1 MNHCQLAL
9 CGRLWAQ
16 SACLYI
22 YSCTSV
28 LRPPSCTVFPSTLEP
43 GLKGMATRTDP
54 ARRNRLNKILNDIL
68 TGKQKLTA
76 QNNPHFLEA
85 ICVQP
90 DPAAC
95 VNNIMS
101 LPAGLDSIQESM
113 RLDLTAKF
121 FNSRA
126 TDLLIYLQAPALAS
140 IGGGGFLHQV
150 LAKIVDPP
158 IFWGQFTLA
167 FRTGQLQDNA
177 QRCFAW
183 LLLHLIS
190 TTAELSNPYLDLA
203 RDATIVDRIL
213 ASPIPETVA
222 FGRQIKDFLD
232 MRSTSTTFQGDL
244 LPGGRHD
251 NDFDDFRAISILPT
265 ADELSCTKSSFL
277 RSSSELEDPETI
289 DTRLSIY
296 LDSQFRLLR
305 EDMVYEMREELQV
318 IMNKKKGRRK
328 GTVIEGLKLLGL
340 YCGPDEKRRCKWG
353 VTLQCAKD
361 LPFFDKVE
369 PKKRKGH
376 LESNGRRLLKHLSLT
391 W

>member
-1 MNHCQLAL
+1 
-9 CGRLWAQ
+9 
-16 SACLYI
+16 
-22 YSCTSV
+22 
-28 LRPPSCTVFPSTLEP
+28 
-43 GLKGMATRTDP
+43 
-54 ARRNRLNKILNDIL
+54 
-68 TGKQKLTA
+68 
-76 QNNPHFLEA
+76 
-85 ICVQP
+85 
-90 DPAAC
+90 
-95 VNNIMS
+95 
-101 LPAGLDSIQESM
+101 
-113 RLDLTAKF
+113 
-121 FNSRA
+121 
-126 TDLLIYLQAPALAS
+126 
-140 IGGGGFLHQV
+140 
-150 LAKIVDPP
+150 
-158 IFWGQFTLA
+158 
-167 FRTGQLQDNA
+167 
-177 QRCFAW
+177 
-183 LLLHLIS
+183 
-190 TTAELSNPYLDLA
+190 
-203 RDATIVDRIL
+203 VDRIL